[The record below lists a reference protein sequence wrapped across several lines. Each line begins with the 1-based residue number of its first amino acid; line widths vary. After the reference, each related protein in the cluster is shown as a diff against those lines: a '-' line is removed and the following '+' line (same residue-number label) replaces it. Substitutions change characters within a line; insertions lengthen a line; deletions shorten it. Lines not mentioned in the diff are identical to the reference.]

1 MSLKEMVTISWT
13 RRTKPLKGN
22 LTSRSLGNTD
32 NEIHSSL
39 SCQFPARTPS
49 WPNPNRSLSI
59 QDPVDEIPGQP
70 PRAESRVEK
79 VKAMSGGTNG
89 RHQTQLSHRRIRQG
103 VRPLENGWGTGK
115 KN

>member
-13 RRTKPLKGN
+13 GRTKPLKGN

-32 NEIHSSL
+32 NETHSSL

-49 WPNPNRSLSI
+49 WPNLTRSQNI
-59 QDPVDEIPGQP
+59 QDPVDEVPGQP
-70 PRAESRVEK
+70 RRAESRMEK

-89 RHQTQLSHRRIRQG
+89 RHQPQLSHRRIRHG
-103 VRPLENGWGTGK
+103 VRSLENGRGTGT